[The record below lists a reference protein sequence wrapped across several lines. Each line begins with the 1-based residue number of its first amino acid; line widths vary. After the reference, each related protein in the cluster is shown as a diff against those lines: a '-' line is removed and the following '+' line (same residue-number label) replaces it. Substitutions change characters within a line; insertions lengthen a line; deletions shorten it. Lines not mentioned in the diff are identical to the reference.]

1 MSLGRLMGNT
11 THTPNDGEYI
21 YNMNLVWSLNSWT
34 SERVSPGIIV
44 TNVKK
49 LPNNSFTF
57 NIKGNTQTLYRTNYG
72 WSFIENTPDN
82 IAKYNE
88 YLRVKS
94 VISTLQLENDVLFS
108 NIIHLGEQS
117 C

>member
-1 MSLGRLMGNT
+1 MSLDHLIKKTNSI
-11 THTPNDGEYI
+11 PNDGEYI
-21 YNMNLVWSLNSWT
+21 YNMNMVWSLNSWT

-57 NIKGNTQTLYRTNYG
+57 NIKGNTQTLYQTNYG
-72 WSFIENTPDN
+72 WTFIENTPDN
-82 IAKYNE
+82 IVKYKE

-94 VISTLQLENDVLFS
+94 VISTLQLENDILFS
-108 NIIHLGEQS
+108 NIIHLGK
-117 C
+117 